1 MRRHLKK
8 LFIIPLLSLSLVF
21 MAIAPPDT
29 FTQITA
35 RAYGSMQETGD
46 LTLLIHY
53 DIDYT
58 VSLPAES
65 ATDTI
70 MAAWS
75 DSSAGSIVKV
85 GAPLSYV
92 ASGYGQGAVTVYF
105 SAAEVTA
112 AGIAWNDADFSLILG
127 NPSFFAAP
135 PFNSTAVEWRAESG
149 KSAIAADVVS
159 LGSSIQGST
168 RWVAAGKTLVDGG
181 VLTADG
187 ESYFEQVI
195 PNLRSIAPTLYSGS
209 LVNPDFY
216 ERDFGYSYRDELDN
230 YWSGTAL
237 ANSWDSMSAWTSLPV
252 VFLKVLFTLLIT
264 GLCSYYVVRFS
275 NAPLI
280 IIPVAGTIFAAATII
295 NWVPLQL
302 TAILGFTALLI
313 IGYALWLK
321 RAT

>member
-1 MRRHLKK
+1 MRKYLKK
-8 LFIIPLLSLSLVF
+8 LFIIPLLGLSLVF
-21 MAIAPPDT
+21 MAVAPPDT
-29 FTQITA
+29 FTQISA

-53 DIDYT
+53 DIDYIGA
-58 VSLPAES
+58 LPAEA

-85 GAPLSYV
+85 GAPIAYV

-112 AGIAWNDADFSLILG
+112 AAIVWNDPDFSLILG
-127 NPSFFAAP
+127 NPSFFSAP

-149 KSAIAADVVS
+149 KSVIAADVVS
-159 LGSSIQGST
+159 LGGSLQGSA
-168 RWVAAGKTLVDGG
+168 RWVAAAKTLIDGG

-187 ESYFEQVI
+187 ETYFEQVI

-216 ERDFGYSYRDELDN
+216 EREFGYSYRDELDT
-230 YWSGTAL
+230 YWTGTAL
-237 ANSWDSMSAWTSLPV
+237 ANTWDNLSDWTSLPP

-264 GLCSYYVVRFS
+264 GLVSFYIIRFS
-275 NAPLI
+275 GAPLI
-280 IIPVAGTIFAAATII
+280 IIPVAGTIFAAATIV
-295 NWVPLQL
+295 NFVPLQL